1 MISAKSSLSRRTFV
15 CAGPAYGAAAL
26 AEVNWRAILFW
37 AALWWFVYS
46 APPEGLLTRAFLE
59 PAHVPTSELAEGL

>member
-1 MISAKSSLSRRTFV
+1 MIWTNNSRPWRTFV
-15 CAGPAYGAAAL
+15 CAGTAYGAAL
-26 AEVNWRAILFW
+26 TEVNWRAILFW

-59 PAHVPTSELAEGL
+59 PAHVPTSELADGL